1 MASLPPRQH
10 SQRRVSPEQQE
21 PHAQQ
26 VPHSPVRVHSATSED
41 SQTLFIHDPIVE
53 DTQPAQG
60 QRQQQTQHSTGSPL
74 PGSREDPDLKTCWIC
89 FADSTEDTPS
99 TSPWRDPCPCALVA
113 HEECLLDWIADLELP
128 KNARHRA
135 IRQPK
140 IECPQ
145 CKSEIKLAR
154 PRNYVVDAVRA
165 LERVG
170 AKTVT
175 PGALTF
181 LSASLYQSSLAWGMH
196 SIYAVFGSD
205 DGYRILRPMLQNVI
219 RPPIEVYLDTPREAM
234 EKMLGLIVDH
244 LVHWR
249 LYLGLPLISPM
260 LILSR
265 TTLADS
271 LLPVLPVLFFATS
284 QHAVREPLDF
294 THWPPSAGLCF
305 AILPYVRAVYNSYY
319 ERVWGAK
326 VRRWTKEIQPRSGQA
341 QDDADEGVQN
351 PIAEDQ
357 AQADDDDGN
366 IFEVRIDGG
375 IWDEWEEPPAEAQ
388 QAPPQPRRRQN
399 LQAPPLDQPPIQDD
413 EDDEQADPPP
423 NIPDHRPQP
432 IDPQADELMNG
443 PPVERPA
450 DPQQAPQ
457 QPAPAPAAAAAAAA
471 GERRLSFSPTTLAST
486 ILGALLFPTIAG
498 LSGDIL
504 KLLLPAAWTTA
515 QLARSTNFFG
525 RRIAGSSAKGPF
537 FSERWA
543 RSLVGGCL
551 FVVVKDA
558 VGLYVRWKMVEMHR
572 RRRVLDYAG
581 EGGRRGR
588 GRT

>member
-60 QRQQQTQHSTGSPL
+60 QRQQQTQHSTGAPL

-89 FADSTEDTPS
+89 FADSTEDTQS

-249 LYLGLPLISPM
+249 LYLGLPLVSPM

-341 QDDADEGVQN
+341 QDDADEGIQN

-357 AQADDDDGN
+357 AQADDDD
-366 IFEVRIDGG
+366 
-375 IWDEWEEPPAEAQ
+375 
-388 QAPPQPRRRQN
+388 
-399 LQAPPLDQPPIQDD
+399 DQPPIQDD

-515 QLARSTNFFG
+515 QLARSTNFLG
-525 RRIAGSSAKGPF
+525 RRIAGSSAKGPL